1 MDIMK
6 RLLGVREMR
15 DLLAYSNDVYEIV
28 DKINQKATT
37 YAFESTLAVIQKE
50 VNTSA
55 RKLRERVEVTKKLKN
70 KTNTFI
76 KI

>member
-1 MDIMK
+1 MK

-15 DLLAYSNDVYEIV
+15 DLLAYSDDVYEIV
-28 DKINQKATT
+28 DKINQKATM
-37 YAFESTLAVIQKE
+37 YAFEATLAVIQKE

>member
-1 MDIMK
+1 MK

-15 DLLAYSNDVYEIV
+15 DILAYSDDVYEIV
-28 DKINQKATT
+28 DKINQRAST
-37 YAFESTLAVIQKE
+37 YAFEATLAVIQKE

-55 RKLRERVEVTKKLKN
+55 RKLRERVEVTKKLKT

>member
-1 MDIMK
+1 MK

-15 DLLAYSNDVYEIV
+15 DLLAYSDDVYEVV

-37 YAFESTLAVIQKE
+37 YAFEATMAVIQKE
-50 VNTSA
+50 ANTNA
-55 RKLRERVEVTKKLKN
+55 RKLRQRVEVTKKLRK

>member
-1 MDIMK
+1 
-6 RLLGVREMR
+6 MR
-15 DLLAYSNDVYEIV
+15 DILAYSDDVYEIV
-28 DKINQKATT
+28 DQKATT
-37 YAFESTLAVIQKE
+37 YAFEATLAVIQKE

>member
-1 MDIMK
+1 MK

>member
-1 MDIMK
+1 
-6 RLLGVREMR
+6 MR
-15 DLLAYSNDVYEIV
+15 DLLAYSHDVYEIV

-37 YAFESTLAVIQKE
+37 YAFEATLSVIQKE
-50 VNTSA
+50 ANTNA
-55 RKLRERVEVTKKLKN
+55 RKLRQRVKVTKKLRS

>member
-1 MDIMK
+1 
-6 RLLGVREMR
+6 MR
-15 DLLAYSNDVYEIV
+15 DLLAYSDDVYEIV
-28 DKINQKATT
+28 DKINQKAAT
-37 YAFESTLAVIQKE
+37 YAFEATLAVIQKE

>member
-1 MDIMK
+1 MK

-15 DLLAYSNDVYEIV
+15 DLLAYSDDVYEIV

-37 YAFESTLAVIQKE
+37 YAFEATLAVIQKE
-50 VNTSA
+50 VNSSA
-55 RKLRERVEVTKKLKN
+55 RKLKERVEVTKKSRNHN
-70 KTNTFI
+70 KTFI

>member
-1 MDIMK
+1 MK

-15 DLLAYSNDVYEIV
+15 DLLAYSDDVYEIV

-37 YAFESTLAVIQKE
+37 YAFEATLAVIQKE

-55 RKLRERVEVTKKLKN
+55 RKLRERVEITKKLKN

>member
-37 YAFESTLAVIQKE
+37 YAFEATLAVIQKE
-50 VNTSA
+50 ANTSA
-55 RKLRERVEVTKKLKN
+55 RKLRERVEVTKKLKT

>member
-1 MDIMK
+1 MK

-15 DLLAYSNDVYEIV
+15 DLLAYSDDVYEIV
-28 DKINQKATT
+28 DKINQKAAT
-37 YAFESTLAVIQKE
+37 YAFEATLAVIQKE

>member
-1 MDIMK
+1 MK

-15 DLLAYSNDVYEIV
+15 DILAYSDDVYEIV

-37 YAFESTLAVIQKE
+37 YAFEATLAVIQKE

>member
-1 MDIMK
+1 
-6 RLLGVREMR
+6 MR
-15 DLLAYSNDVYEIV
+15 DLLAYSDDVYEIV
-28 DKINQKATT
+28 DKINQKATM
-37 YAFESTLAVIQKE
+37 YAFEATLAVIQKE